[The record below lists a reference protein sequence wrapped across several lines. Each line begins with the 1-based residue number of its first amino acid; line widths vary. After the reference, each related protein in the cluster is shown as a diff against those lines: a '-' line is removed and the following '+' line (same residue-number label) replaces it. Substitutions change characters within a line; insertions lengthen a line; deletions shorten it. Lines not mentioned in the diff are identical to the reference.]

1 MSDWVVYMIYCSD
14 ESLYTGIS
22 NDVEKRY
29 AQHVAQKGAKYFRGR
44 KPEKLVYLEEG
55 HDRSSATK
63 RELEIKKL
71 SRDNKKQLIFSNGNQ
86 IQKIEFE
93 GND

>member
-1 MSDWVVYMIYCSD
+1 MIYCSD

-44 KPEKLVYLEEG
+44 KPEKLVYLEKG

-63 RELEIKKL
+63 REIEIKKL
-71 SRDNKKQLIFSNGNQ
+71 SRENKKQLIFSNGNQ
-86 IQKIEFE
+86 IGGSNPK
-93 GND
+93 D